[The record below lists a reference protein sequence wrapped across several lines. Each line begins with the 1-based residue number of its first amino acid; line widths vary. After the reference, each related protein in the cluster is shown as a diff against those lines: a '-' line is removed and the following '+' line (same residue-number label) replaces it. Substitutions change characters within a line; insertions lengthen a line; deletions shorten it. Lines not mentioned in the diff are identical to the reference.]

1 MSSPRLLVALI
12 GVALIGAILLSPGA
26 AGAATLV
33 VDVAADVVN
42 GFDGDCSLR
51 EAIVASNLNVASGP
65 AAGECAAG
73 SPSPGAD
80 RIVFTFAGAIAPA
93 AANGPLPALTGGR
106 LLIDGWSAP
115 GAGPGLAPQVVLNG
129 VNLGADN
136 GLTITSAQNGIRGLR
151 IINWGNN
158 GIRIEGAGAAGNF
171 VQGCF
176 IGTGAAGL
184 AAVPNLNG
192 ISIGNGAS
200 GNLIG
205 TNGDGTRDLA
215 EGNLISGNDEDG
227 ISVSGDTTFANRIA
241 GNRIGTTSFGAAALP
256 NGSDG
261 IQIAIFAAGTIIGT
275 DSSGGPGDAV
285 EGNLISGNAMNGVNE
300 VAGVGTIVAG
310 NRIGLNAAGTAAIP
324 NLLGI
329 QVLDAVSGIRV
340 GTDGDGVSDD
350 FERNVISGN
359 TVAGID
365 LRGNGQ
371 SVAGNYVGTDAAGT
385 AAVPNGLGISADIGP
400 LGTSG
405 QMTIG
410 GPAAAFRNVISGHD
424 GTGLQVTAA
433 DVTVECNYFGT
444 DATGTAALPNVIG
457 LNVTT
462 GTNVVARSNLFS
474 FNTVGVAAG
483 DPGDLLLRDNSIAGN
498 SDGVSWNSAAA
509 ALDAID
515 NWWGDA
521 SGPKHPGNPGG
532 AGGIGDTATETN
544 PGPILYAPW
553 LAAPPA
559 PCGP

>member
-1 MSSPRLLVALI
+1 MSSSPLFAALI
-12 GVALIGAILLSPGA
+12 GSLLLSPGA

-33 VDVAADVVN
+33 VDIAADVVN
-42 GFDGDCSLR
+42 AFDGDCSLR
-51 EAIVASNLNVASGP
+51 EAIVASNLDVASGP

-73 SPSPGAD
+73 SPFPATD

-93 AANGPLPALTGGR
+93 AANGPLPALSSGR
-106 LLIDGWSAP
+106 LMIDGWSAP
-115 GAGPGLAPQVVLNG
+115 GAGPGVAPQVVLNG

-136 GLTITSAQNGIRGLR
+136 GLTLTSTKNGIRGLR

-158 GIRIEGAGAAGNF
+158 GIRIEGAGAVGNF

-176 IGTGAAGL
+176 IGTGATGF

-192 ISIGNGAS
+192 ISISAGAS

-205 TNGDGTRDLA
+205 TDGDGTRDLA

-227 ISVSGDTTFANRIA
+227 ISVSGDTTLANRIA
-241 GNRIGTTSFGAAALP
+241 GNRIGTTASGGAALP

-261 IQIAIFAAGTIIGT
+261 IQIAIFAAGTIVGT
-275 DSSGGPGDAV
+275 DSSGDPGDAV

-310 NRIGLNAAGTAAIP
+310 NRIGLNAAGTAAMP

-329 QVLDAVSGIRV
+329 QVLDVVSGIRV

-350 FERNVISGN
+350 VERNVISGN
-359 TVAGID
+359 TVAGIN

-371 SVAGNYVGTDAAGT
+371 SVAGNYVGTDAAGS
-385 AAVPNGLGISADIGP
+385 AAVPNGLGISADLGP

-410 GPAAAFRNVISGHD
+410 GPTAAFRNVISGHN

-457 LNVTT
+457 VNVTS

-474 FNTVGVAAG
+474 FNSLGVAAG

-498 SDGVSWNSAAA
+498 TDGVSWNSAAA
-509 ALDAID
+509 TLDAID

-521 SGPKHPGNPGG
+521 SGPTHAGNPGG
-532 AGGIGDTATETN
+532 AGDTAIETN
-544 PGPILYAPW
+544 PGPILYSPW

-559 PCGP
+559 PCAP

>member
-1 MSSPRLLVALI
+1 MSSSRLLGALM
-12 GVALIGAILLSPGA
+12 GILLSPGA
-26 AGAATLV
+26 AGAATIV
-33 VDVAADVVN
+33 VDIAADVVN

-73 SPSPGAD
+73 SPFLAPD
-80 RIVFTFAGAIAPA
+80 RIVFTFAGAIAPT
-93 AANGPLPALTGGR
+93 AANGPLPALSSGR
-106 LLIDGWSAP
+106 LTIDGWSAP

-136 GLTITSAQNGIRGLR
+136 GLTITSTQNRIRGLR
-151 IINWGNN
+151 LVNWGNN
-158 GIRIEGAGAAGNF
+158 GIRIQGAGATGNF

-176 IGTGAAGL
+176 IGTGAAGF

-192 ISIGNGAS
+192 ISISDGAS

-215 EGNLISGNDEDG
+215 EANLISGNDEDG
-227 ISVSGDTTFANRIA
+227 IALSGDTTLANRIA
-241 GNRIGTTSFGAAALP
+241 GNRIGTTVFGAAALP

-261 IQIAIFAAGTIIGT
+261 IQIALLAAGTIIGT
-275 DSSGGPGDAV
+275 DSSGDPGDAV

-329 QVLDAVSGIRV
+329 QVLDSVSGIRV

-359 TVAGID
+359 TVAGIV

-371 SVAGNYVGTDAAGT
+371 SVAGNYIGTDAAGT
-385 AAVPNGLGISADIGP
+385 AAVPNGLGISAELGP

-410 GPAAAFRNVISGHD
+410 GPTAAFRNVISGHN
-424 GTGLQVTAA
+424 GTGLEVTAA

-444 DATGTAALPNVIG
+444 AATGTAALPNVIG
-457 LNVTT
+457 LNVTS

-474 FNTVGVAAG
+474 FNAVGVSAG

-498 SDGVSWNSAAA
+498 TDGLYWNSAAA
-509 ALDAID
+509 PLDASD

-521 SGPKHPGNPGG
+521 SGPTHPGNPG
-532 AGGIGDTATETN
+532 AVGDTATETN
-544 PGPILYAPW
+544 PGPILYKPW

>member
-1 MSSPRLLVALI
+1 MSSSRLLVALI

-93 AANGPLPALTGGR
+93 AANGPLPALSNGR

-115 GAGPGLAPQVVLNG
+115 GAGPGVAPQVVLNG

-136 GLTITSAQNGIRGLR
+136 GLTITSSQNGIRGLR

-158 GIRIEGAGAAGNF
+158 GIRIEGAGAVGNF

-227 ISVSGDTTFANRIA
+227 ISVSGDTTLANRIA

-275 DSSGGPGDAV
+275 DSSGDPGDAV

-310 NRIGLNAAGTAAIP
+310 NRIGLNAAGTVAIP

-340 GTDGDGVSDD
+340 GTDGDGVSDG

-424 GTGLQVTAA
+424 GTGLEVTAA

-457 LNVTT
+457 LNVTS

-474 FNTVGVAAG
+474 FNAVGVAAG

-498 SDGVSWNSAAA
+498 TDGVSWNSAAA

>member
-1 MSSPRLLVALI
+1 MSSSQLLVALI
-12 GVALIGAILLSPGA
+12 GTILLSTGA
-26 AGAATLV
+26 AKSATLV
-33 VDVAADVVN
+33 VDIAADVVN

-73 SPSPGAD
+73 SPFPATD
-80 RIVFTFAGAIAPA
+80 RIVFTFAGAISPT
-93 AANGPLPALTGGR
+93 AANGPLPALSSGR
-106 LLIDGWSAP
+106 LMIDGWSAP
-115 GAGPGLAPQVVLNG
+115 GAGPGVAPQVVLNG
-129 VNLGADN
+129 VNLGTDN
-136 GLTITSAQNGIRGLR
+136 GLTITSTQNGIRGLR
-151 IINWGNN
+151 LINWGNN
-158 GIRIEGAGAAGNF
+158 GIRIQGAGAAGNF

-192 ISIGNGAS
+192 ISISDGAS

-215 EGNLISGNDEDG
+215 EGNLISGNGEDG
-227 ISVSGDTTFANRIA
+227 IALSGDTTLANRIA
-241 GNRIGTTSFGAAALP
+241 GNRIGTTWSGGAALP

-261 IQIAIFAAGTIIGT
+261 IQIALFAASTFIGT
-275 DSSGGPGDAV
+275 DSSGDPGDAV

-300 VAGVGTIVAG
+300 VAGVGTVVAG

-329 QVLDAVSGIRV
+329 QVLDGVSGIRI
-340 GTDGDGVSDD
+340 GTDGDGVSDG

-359 TVAGID
+359 TVAGIV

-385 AAVPNGLGISADIGP
+385 AAVPNGLGISADLGP

-410 GPAAAFRNVISGHD
+410 GPAAAFRNVISGHN
-424 GTGLQVTAA
+424 GTGLEVTAA

-457 LNVTT
+457 LNVTS
-462 GTNVVARSNLFS
+462 GTNAVARSNLFS

-498 SDGVSWNSAAA
+498 TDGVSWNSAAA

-532 AGGIGDTATETN
+532 AGDTSTETN
-544 PGPILYAPW
+544 AGPILYKPW